1 MAFVPHFTE
10 VPILEH
16 VPVTKHK
23 CEQPKEEDEIMAIRK
38 GNRILD
44 KLSRWFMR
52 QRVLHKKHPLTRWCV
67 KSTTAVNYEISRHLK
82 SHPYMIHP
90 FSSFRS
96 WINSS
101 YFQTK
106 ETIAKKYLVCLHRSL
121 IAFSRSCHFLNMKTK
136 EDIILNMILMI
147 IGCFG
152 AIFLLK

>member
-1 MAFVPHFTE
+1 MVIIICIHWAACLEYYVP
-10 VPILEH
+10 
-16 VPVTKHK
+16 
-23 CEQPKEEDEIMAIRK
+23 
-38 GNRILD
+38 
-44 KLSRWFMR
+44 LSVY
-52 QRVLHKKHPLTRWCV
+52 VLGTL
-67 KSTTAVNYEISRHLK
+67 SNE
-82 SHPYMIHP
+82 
-90 FSSFRS
+90 S

>member
-1 MAFVPHFTE
+1 MQTCVVIIICIHWAACLEYYVPLSVYVLGTLSNELVFY
-10 VPILEH
+10 L
-16 VPVTKHK
+16 
-23 CEQPKEEDEIMAIRK
+23 IMHSI
-38 GNRILD
+38 I
-44 KLSRWFMR
+44 F
-52 QRVLHKKHPLTRWCV
+52 
-67 KSTTAVNYEISRHLK
+67 ISSIMNSK
-82 SHPYMIHP
+82 FI
-90 FSSFRS
+90 FRS

-152 AIFLLK
+152 AIFLLSKYISLLYTIVTNSNYLFYSAILAINNNVSYNN